1 MRKYDENGE
10 SSPRETD
17 AVAATMGPLYSP
29 SIHYT
34 SFLHYTPLLHIVLF
48 LYIILYFYPIYS
60 PFIHYTHS
68 LHTLLFKV
76 GIGGSKEQQLVR
88 SLFSPVLDK
97 WLAGCVGQRCL
108 MDRGMGGGLKKQGA
122 LTQLHYFKSSNL
134 ILLSANH
141 SPKDKSQ

>member
-1 MRKYDENGE
+1 MRKYDGNGE

-60 PFIHYTHS
+60 PFIHYTLS
-68 LHTLLFKV
+68 LHTLLVQKLA
-76 GIGGSKEQQLVR
+76 S
-88 SLFSPVLDK
+88 SLHHTPF
-97 WLAGCVGQRCL
+97 
-108 MDRGMGGGLKKQGA
+108 
-122 LTQLHYFKSSNL
+122 TTLHYTPINNANQYIIVNRFIKTKSFH
-134 ILLSANH
+134 SARITLACA
-141 SPKDKSQ
+141 QRVWAVCATF